1 MIYTLTLNPA
11 IDKTVYVDKLQVN
24 KLNRVKE
31 SHKDAGGKGINV
43 SRVLKVLGSKSI
55 ATGIIAGNAGKYLE
69 EEMLKSEIETR
80 FIDIAGETRTNLKIV
95 DDNRG
100 LTEVNEP
107 GPKVTKE
114 EENLFVETLL
124 SMVKENDVV
133 VLSGSVT
140 TNVDKN
146 IYKTLTEL
154 LIERK
159 CKVILD
165 ADGELFKAGV
175 LAKPTLIKPNAYEI
189 CQYFGV
195 EETSDTKVLVELA
208 RRLMNTGIEY
218 VVISLGGD
226 GAIFLSEK
234 DVYKTNA
241 LKVTVGSTVGAGD
254 AMVAGLTKALAENY
268 SYKDMIKLAVATSA
282 GAVTT
287 KGTGPAKIEVINN
300 LFKEVNLIKLD

>member
-80 FIDIAGETRTNLKIV
+80 FIDTRGATRHHLKIV